1 MLKILLS
8 ILVGLV
14 GAALLHLVIILA
26 LPHFTGRDAFTRV
39 LMEGD
44 PDRFHPLEASLDA
57 AGLGN
62 TDPYIRTAVC
72 PITMDQQPARLMAS
86 GNVPFWSLTI
96 FDSASNEIFSMNDRT
111 AVDGVLDVV
120 VASPVQL
127 AAIRKASP
135 PELEQTILVET
146 TQSEGYAILRTMAP
160 QPSFE
165 PAAGAFLAGASCA
178 PLDWQP

>member
-1 MLKILLS
+1 MLKLVLAV
-8 ILVGLV
+8 LVGLV
-14 GAALLHLVIILA
+14 GAALLHLIIILS

-39 LMEGD
+39 VMEGD
-44 PDRFHPLEASLDA
+44 PDRFHPLNASPDA
-57 AGLGN
+57 AGLAN
-62 TDPYIRTAVC
+62 ADPYIRTAVC

-86 GNVPFWSLTI
+86 GDVPFWSLSV

-111 AVDGVLDVV
+111 AIDGVLDVV
-120 VASPVQL
+120 VAAPVQL

-135 PELEQTILVET
+135 PELDQTILVET
-146 TQSEGYAILRTMAP
+146 TQPEGYAILRTMAP

-165 PAAGAFLAGASCA
+165 DAASAFLAGASCT

>member
-1 MLKILLS
+1 MLKLLLAV
-8 ILVGLV
+8 LVGLV
-14 GAALLHLVIILA
+14 GAALLHLIIILA

-39 LMEGD
+39 VMEGD
-44 PDRFHPLEASLDA
+44 PDRFHPLDASPDA
-57 AGLGN
+57 AGLAN
-62 TDPYIRTAVC
+62 ADPYIRTAVC
-72 PITMDQQPARLMAS
+72 PISMDQQPARLMAS
-86 GNVPFWSLTI
+86 GDAPFWSLAI
-96 FDSASNEIFSMNDRT
+96 FDSASNEIFSMNDHT

-146 TQSEGYAILRTMAP
+146 TQSEGYAILRAMAP
-160 QPSFE
+160 RPSFLQ
-165 PAAGAFLAGASCA
+165 AASDFLGGASCA